1 MLVNSRDRQVDVL
14 EEVRLPP
21 IKNIKI
27 PYLNMFHL
35 PCINQCQKYTIHE
48 QMYFNIYNVF
58 YPHYSPHHVSEQELR
73 SVKNEIL
80 LAMA

>member
-1 MLVNSRDRQVDVL
+1 
-14 EEVRLPP
+14 
-21 IKNIKI
+21 
-27 PYLNMFHL
+27 MFHL